1 MMRTVAAA
9 AAAAGLL
16 VVTAPLAA
24 GAPASDDAGYLNS
37 TARCE
42 KPSTAAVF
50 GATAESRIAVCKNTD
65 GTFTYRGV
73 RISDGA
79 TLVVPAEQSTD
90 GAFVADNNGISYL
103 VTAKSLVVSRGADV
117 LREEPMTDYH
127 GAQAPAQQPTGTPT
141 TPLGPPLPAERGH
154 TAPS

>member
-1 MMRTVAAA
+1 MRVVAAA
-9 AAAAGLL
+9 AAAAAMLF
-16 VVTAPLAA
+16 VAVPSAA
-24 GAPASDDAGYLNS
+24 GAPDSDEAGYLNS

-50 GATAESRIAVCKNTD
+50 GATAESRIAICKAPD

-79 TLVVPAEQSTD
+79 KIVVPARESTD
-90 GAFVADNNGISYL
+90 GAFVADNDGIEYM
-103 VTAKSLVVSRGADV
+103 VTAKSLIVSRGPDV
-117 LREEPMTDYH
+117 LREEPMVDYH
-127 GAQAPAQQPTGTPT
+127 GAQAPAQQPTPTPT